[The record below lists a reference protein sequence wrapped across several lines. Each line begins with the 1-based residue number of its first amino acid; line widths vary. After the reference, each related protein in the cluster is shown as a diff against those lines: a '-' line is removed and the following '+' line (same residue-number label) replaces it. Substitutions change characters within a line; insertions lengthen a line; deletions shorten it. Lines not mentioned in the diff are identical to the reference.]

1 MKKLLFLAM
10 LFCSSMAFAENDLT
24 NENETDKELE
34 CMEAEAPVTETMNY
48 IVADPESA
56 PQYSNSGSS
65 SFDYHKYIDAIYINY
80 GIIDG
85 NHQFLG
91 FDVGKD
97 FFLDFNYAWGKNSKD
112 KTDLDRYCIGLG
124 FRPTMWFAKYCMF
137 QAKLGAEY
145 FWGSGYRAGHIACM
159 LEPRVGVKIGSGGI
173 AASYRFDVDKF
184 KFRNTISGHFCVSA
198 FFYI

>member
-1 MKKLLFLAM
+1 M
-10 LFCSSMAFAENDLT
+10 FCSSVAFAENDLT
-24 NENETDKELE
+24 SGNEINQDLE
-34 CMEAEAPVTETMNY
+34 CTETETP
-48 IVADPESA
+48 VQETSEFTLAVPEAA

-65 SFDYHKYIDAIYINY
+65 NFDYHKYIDAIYINY

-97 FFLDFNYAWGKNSKD
+97 FFLDFNYAWGENSKGQD
-112 KTDLDRYCIGLG
+112 DLSRYCLGLG
-124 FRPTMWFAKYCMF
+124 FRPTMWFAKYFMF

-145 FWGSGYRAGHIACM
+145 FWGTGYRANHIAC
-159 LEPRVGVKIGSGGI
+159 LIEPRVGVKIGSGGI
-173 AASYRFDVDKF
+173 GASYRFDVDKF